1 MNETEDTRWVKLSAA
16 LTDWRWFGKPETLQ
30 LYVYLLLKAAP
41 RDTERDGET
50 LRRGQLRISVRTLAR
65 ELRLTERKVR
75 TSLARLKKSGD
86 LAIETTAGG
95 VQLLTLPKYPA
106 ERDTPA
112 TGENRHAT
120 DTLQAGKRHVEA
132 GNLERRKVVDT
143 QVKSNVE
150 TGNRVEAAAEDR
162 HSQETLTPE
171 KRHTYIRILDND
183 IVVSRASARTKGP
196 AADPEE
202 ADAATLGAAVA
213 ALTER
218 RTYWTD
224 VMCMRHRLSGLE
236 RLRELLADFTESCVA
251 RGKTRHD
258 SLADLKAHADSWLS
272 ARSERERRAAARD
285 NDRQKNTANGTT
297 YIKEP
302 RTVWP
307 SGRSLDKGA
316 ANDAAL
322 SALRESLAHASA
334 CGYGLTPD
342 DRWPA

>member
-1 MNETEDTRWVKLSAA
+1 MNETEETRWVKLSAA

-41 RDTERDGET
+41 RDTEREDIT
-50 LRRGQLRISVRTLAR
+50 LRRGQLRVSVRALAR

-86 LAIETTAGG
+86 LKIETSAGG
-95 VQLLTLPKYPA
+95 VQLLTLSKYPA

-132 GNLERRKVVDT
+132 GNQERCKVVDT
-143 QVKSNVE
+143 QVGSNVE
-150 TGNRVEAAAEDR
+150 TGNRAEAEAGNR
-162 HSQETLTPE
+162 HSKETLTPE
-171 KRHTYIRILDND
+171 NRHTYIRILDNND
-183 IVVSRASARTKGP
+183 VVVSRASARAKGP
-196 AADPEE
+196 ASDLEE
-202 ADAATLGAAVA
+202 AEASALRAAVS

-218 RTYWTD
+218 RTYWTE
-224 VMCMRHRLSGLE
+224 VMCMRHRLPGLE
-236 RLRELLADFTESCVA
+236 RLRELLADFAESCVA
-251 RGKTRHD
+251 RGKTRHE

-285 NDRQKNTANGTT
+285 NDRQKNTANGT

-302 RTVWP
+302 RTAWA

-334 CGYGLTPD
+334 CGYGLTAD

>member
-41 RDTERDGET
+41 RDTERDGER
-50 LRRGQLRISVRTLAR
+50 LRRGQLRVSVRALAR

-86 LAIETTAGG
+86 LSIETTAGG

-132 GNLERRKVVDT
+132 GNPERRKVADT

-150 TGNRVEAAAEDR
+150 TENRAEAEAGNR
-162 HSQETLTPE
+162 HSKETLTPE
-171 KRHTYIRILDND
+171 KRHTYIRILDNND
-183 IVVSRASARTKGP
+183 IVVSRAPAREGELGP
-196 AADPEE
+196 GLEE
-202 ADAATLGAAVA
+202 AEASALRAAVS

-224 VMCMRHRLSGLE
+224 VMCMRHRLPGLE
-236 RLRELLADFTESCVA
+236 RLRELLADFAESCVA

-272 ARSERERRAAARD
+272 ARSERERRAA
-285 NDRQKNTANGTT
+285 NGNNRQKSTENGT

-302 RTVWP
+302 RTAWAA
-307 SGRSLDKGA
+307 SRSLDKGA

-322 SALRESLAHASA
+322 SALRESLAHAAS